1 MRIPDRDT
9 AVFSTSAIDLFA
21 SALGA
26 FILLVMLLFPYYR
39 HAGPDESFAKTQ
51 AVMEKRRLA
60 SDELVDLKSRQDQ
73 LQSELDELTESNQ
86 GREQQI
92 SRLRKE
98 LMDISRQLAAIPV
111 DITEPVEIITPE
123 PEPLALTDGVEFS
136 ILGLATEMKSFVI
149 VVDMSGSMLQYEDLM
164 IRSVLEILEPLNESN
179 EFAIVGYH
187 GNPQPVLWS
196 FPNEVG
202 LVPATRENLELAE
215 TFTRSLVRKFVGSTP
230 THFALQ
236 AALDYPASAVIL
248 MSDGEP
254 NSPPGFII
262 ENISQLNQFR
272 QTEIHTVA
280 IGQYTHNRNLVLFM
294 QTLARVNGG
303 DFVGVSR

>member
-1 MRIPDRDT
+1 MRIPDRET

-39 HAGPDESFAKTQ
+39 HAGPDDSFSRTQ
-51 AVMEKRRLA
+51 DIMEKRRLA
-60 SDELVDLKSRQDQ
+60 SGQLQDLKTKQED
-73 LQSELDELTESNQ
+73 LQSELDQLTQTNQ

-92 SRLRKE
+92 SRLRKQ
-98 LMDISRQLAAIPV
+98 LMDINNQLAAIPV
-111 DITEPVEIITPE
+111 RITEPVEIITPE
-123 PEPLALTDGVEFS
+123 TEPKALTAGVEFS
-136 ILGLATEMKSFVI
+136 ILGLATQAKSFVI
-149 VVDMSGSMLQYEDLM
+149 VVDMSGSMLQYEKLM
-164 IRSVLEILEPLNESN
+164 IESVLEILKPLNETN
-179 EFAIVGYH
+179 QFAIVGYH

-196 FPNEVG
+196 FPNG
-202 LVPATRENLELAE
+202 NRLVPATQENLELAKS
-215 TFTRSLVRKFVGSTP
+215 FTQSLVRKFVGSTP

-236 AALDYPASAVIL
+236 AALEYPASSVIL

-262 ENISQLNQFR
+262 ENITQLNQFR
-272 QTEIHTVA
+272 RTEIHTVA

-294 QTLARVNGG
+294 QTLARLNGG
-303 DFVGVSR
+303 DFVGVSK